1 VGDDVTEGS
10 TNWSP
15 VRVASLRT
23 SSIRQ
28 VCVVPFHTFEWLY
41 AARLSPFWLGEPTAT
56 APLLLGFWA
65 RLLKNEKRP
74 VMLIRRDYVRVLCDK
89 LETIPCRIILD

>member
-1 VGDDVTEGS
+1 M
-10 TNWSP
+10 
-15 VRVASLRT
+15 ASLQCLG
-23 SSIRQ
+23 SGL
-28 VCVVPFHTFEWLY
+28 CVVPFHTFERLY
-41 AARLSPFWLGEPTAT
+41 AARFSPYWLWEPTAT
-56 APLLLGFWA
+56 ATLLLGFWA

>member
-1 VGDDVTEGS
+1 MM
-10 TNWSP
+10 SP
-15 VRVASLRT
+15 GALDELEPGTCRITANQLYQDCVSFRFTLSSGFTRRDFLRT
-23 SSIRQ
+23 GCGNPR
-28 VCVVPFHTFEWLY
+28 
-41 AARLSPFWLGEPTAT
+41 PTAT
-56 APLLLGFWA
+56 LLLGFWA